1 MDWFNV
7 SPVFHRY
14 VIFFSKKEKKRK
26 KKINNMKRKIWFM
39 FEKWN
44 LKASINC
51 KLNVNNMNSET
62 IYQLI
67 INGSYMWKKKL

>member
-1 MDWFNV
+1 
-7 SPVFHRY
+7 
-14 VIFFSKKEKKRK
+14 
-26 KKINNMKRKIWFM
+26 MKRKIWFM